1 MIERM
6 FSGDTQRVLENAM
19 RASGLRHEV
28 IAHNLANL
36 DTPGYKRS
44 EVLFQDK
51 LAAALAAAQGGDDQ
65 LKGTR
70 TNGRHLPIGDI
81 PLPGDVTG
89 ETVVRA
95 ETSLRA
101 DGNNVDL
108 DAEMVKLSE
117 NTMLYQALA
126 QLVKMKMTQLRS
138 TISEGR
144 R

>member
-1 MIERM
+1 MIGRL
-6 FSGDTQRVLENAM
+6 FSGETQRVLENAL
-19 RASGLRHEV
+19 RASGLAHEV
-28 IAHNLANL
+28 IAHNLANV

-44 EVLFQDK
+44 EVVFQDK
-51 LAAALAAAQGGDDQ
+51 LAAALAAAQDGDNQ

-70 TNGRHLPIGDI
+70 TNARHLPVGDI
-81 PLPGDVTG
+81 PAPGDIQA

-108 DAEMVKLSE
+108 DAEIVKLSE

-126 QLVKMKMTQLRS
+126 QIVKMRMTQLRS
-138 TISEGR
+138 AISEGR